1 MPVAAAVALLA
12 TLAAPP
18 ARAGTDWTN
27 FGFDNQRTG
36 YNPDETVLGAGNA
49 GSLRLSWSA
58 DVGGPILTQPTVA
71 TGVAT
76 AGGPRRDLVYVGTL
90 DGVVAA
96 LDRTTGKPVW
106 RRQLASALTG
116 CDNPARF
123 GVVGTPTLDR
133 SAHVLYLTAA
143 DGKLHALDEAS
154 GAERPGWPV
163 TITTRPKIEFVYTSP
178 LHLGGSL
185 YVETASN
192 GCDHGAYRGQSAKV
206 DIASR
211 KVVARFFPTGASG
224 NAYGGAIWGEGGAS
238 AEPDGSAVYVLT
250 GNAKHGKGIP
260 ENFGLADRIVRLTPA
275 LKVTASDYPG
285 VAGAIQNEFGATPVL
300 FPAAGVAGGCVAAM
314 DKNGQLLTYR
324 RAAIAA
330 GPVGQLQL
338 ADFGNAEFGSFIG
351 SPAYDPA
358 HGLLVVDDPTDSNTG
373 TYKHGAVALQVGAGC
388 SLRLAWQRAV
398 GRSVTGADN
407 PSIPPTVANGVV
419 YLVRSIESTVYA
431 FDAASGRQLWSTG
444 SGIKGGVFASPTVAN
459 GQLLVAGF
467 DGRLRAFGP

>member
-1 MPVAAAVALLA
+1 V
-12 TLAAPP
+12 
-18 ARAGTDWTN
+18 
-27 FGFDNQRTG
+27 
-36 YNPDETVLGAGNA
+36 
-49 GSLRLSWSA
+49 
-58 DVGGPILTQPTVA
+58 
-71 TGVAT
+71 
-76 AGGPRRDLVYVGTL
+76 
-90 DGVVAA
+90 
-96 LDRTTGKPVW
+96 
-106 RRQLASALTG
+106 
-116 CDNPARF
+116 
-123 GVVGTPTLDR
+123 
-133 SAHVLYLTAA
+133 
-143 DGKLHALDEAS
+143 
-154 GAERPGWPV
+154 
-163 TITTRPKIEFVYTSP
+163 
-178 LHLGGSL
+178 
-185 YVETASN
+185 
-192 GCDHGAYRGQSAKV
+192 
-206 DIASR
+206 
-211 KVVARFFPTGASG
+211 
-224 NAYGGAIWGEGGAS
+224 
-238 AEPDGSAVYVLT
+238 
-250 GNAKHGKGIP
+250 
-260 ENFGLADRIVRLTPA
+260 VRLTPSLA
-275 LKVTASDYPG
+275 VTASSYPG

-358 HGLLVVDDPTDSNTG
+358 HGLLVVDDLTDSNTG
-373 TYKHGAVALQVGAGC
+373 KYKHGAVALQVGAGC

-431 FDAASGRQLWSTG
+431 FGAASGRQLWSSG